1 MEGWHGTWFV
11 VHRSMR
17 IPMLAVLLVF
27 STLAGCSAP
36 GGARSATV
44 SAWACQQ
51 GGEIRGP
58 HFDRMLAACESV
70 LNAVDQDGMAIR
82 LHVIASDA
90 ATAYAWP
97 SGDIYLSRGLVDL
110 LSDDEIAAA
119 VAHELGHL
127 VGDGHLSSPATLDGS
142 QGETGHALS
151 GDEEHRA
158 DLVGCRILAC
168 CHVQPDAMARLLRKV
183 HDAQPAKS
191 AIRPLIRQRLDAL
204 AVR

>member
-1 MEGWHGTWFV
+1 
-11 VHRSMR
+11 MR
-17 IPMLAVLLVF
+17 IPILAILVVL
-27 STLAGCSAP
+27 STIAGCSTP
-36 GGARSATV
+36 GGAGSAMV

-51 GGEIRGP
+51 GGEIREP

-70 LNAVDQDGMAIR
+70 LNAVDQDGKAIR

-97 SGDIYLSRGLVDL
+97 SGDVYLSCGLVDL
-110 LSDDEIAAA
+110 LSDDEIAAV

-142 QGETGHALS
+142 RGATGYALS

-158 DLVGCRILAC
+158 DLVGCKILAC
-168 CHVQPDAMARLLRKV
+168 CRIRPDAMARMLRRV
-183 HDAQPAKS
+183 HDAQPAQS
-191 AIRPLIRQRLDAL
+191 TIRAMMRQRLNAL